1 MSFSSIVYSYAVTNP
16 GYLYAMIVVSCVV
29 ERILGIIIIAAIGS
43 FGKVASV
50 KIGDVTVVSEAP

>member
-29 ERILGIIIIAAIGS
+29 ERIIIIAAIGS